1 MPLRIKTLRAD
12 LQVDLI
18 EQVKSAS
25 PSFFE
30 RLVVDLL
37 LAMGYGGS
45 RQDAGRAIGKSG
57 DGGIDGIIKEDK
69 LGLDVIYI
77 QAKRWRARVGRPEV
91 QKFAGAL
98 QGHRASKGVFITTSS
113 FTREAEEYANAINT
127 KLILINGAVAHRV
140 DDRPQRRRCHD
151 WDLRTQE
158 GRRRLLRRRV
168 ASPNLHIFASTRPQN
183 PGDTHEESAA
193 AIAALALACAFGAAT
208 QAQTWPSKP
217 IKIVVN
223 FPPGGAADQI
233 ARSVAAPLQTAL
245 GQTVVVENRAGS
257 GGNIGGDAVAKS
269 PPDGYTLLMS
279 SGGMVSVNPHI
290 YARMPFDP
298 AKDLVP
304 VAAAAR
310 VLVFLVVRTRKPVEG
325 LQGLPRRPEGHPGQR
340 SFGSPGNGSSPHL
353 ATEMMKAQTGTFA
366 VHVPYRGAAPALTD
380 LLGGQL
386 DFLFDPG
393 IAIPHVRS
401 GKLRMIAVGSPQRSP
416 LFPDVPT
423 LDELGLKG
431 FDADTVFG
439 FYAPAGTPEA
449 VITRL
454 NTEINRILA
463 TPALKERITALG
475 GVPAPMSPAEF
486 AAKAAEDSKRFGAII
501 RNARSSATEAP
512 RCRACSTCSR
522 RST

>member
-1 MPLRIKTLRAD
+1 M
-12 LQVDLI
+12 
-18 EQVKSAS
+18 
-25 PSFFE
+25 
-30 RLVVDLL
+30 
-37 LAMGYGGS
+37 
-45 RQDAGRAIGKSG
+45 
-57 DGGIDGIIKEDK
+57 
-69 LGLDVIYI
+69 
-77 QAKRWRARVGRPEV
+77 
-91 QKFAGAL
+91 
-98 QGHRASKGVFITTSS
+98 
-113 FTREAEEYANAINT
+113 
-127 KLILINGAVAHRV
+127 
-140 DDRPQRRRCHD
+140 
-151 WDLRTQE
+151 
-158 GRRRLLRRRV
+158 RRLLHCL
-168 ASPNLHIFASTRPQN
+168 AFALAC
-183 PGDTHEESAA
+183 SAA
-193 AIAALALACAFGAAT
+193 PAALA
-208 QAQTWPSKP
+208 QAWPSKP

-233 ARSVAAPLQTAL
+233 ARAVAPQLQAAL
-245 GQTVVVENRAGS
+245 GQPVVVENRAGS
-257 GGNIGGDAVAKS
+257 GGNIGGEAVAKS

-310 VLVFLVVRTRKPVEG
+310 VLVFLVVRSENPSKAFAAF
-325 LQGLPRRPEGHPGQR
+325 LADLKANPGQR

-353 ATEMMKAQTGTFA
+353 AGEMMKSMTGVYA

-393 IAIPHVRS
+393 IAIPHIKA
-401 GKLRMIAVGSPQRSP
+401 GKLRLLAVGSPQRSP

-449 VITRL
+449 IVTRL
-454 NTEINRILA
+454 NSEINRSLA
-463 TPALKERITALG
+463 TPALQERIAAIG
-475 GVPAPMSPAEF
+475 GVPAPMSPAQF

-501 RNARSSATEAP
+501 KE
-512 RCRACSTCSR
+512 R
-522 RST
+522 RIVGD